1 MDDLALQE
9 RKLNDKLHKNR
20 NVRVELN
27 PKRLDFITTLFG
39 VGKNFFKILSNEN
52 SMNFSVHENFII
64 FFTGYDKKFV
74 DKIFDDF
81 NPAIFCGLNTNFEGS
96 VRTSDLEIK
105 GYATFIRNVSEG
117 LGGLVIH
124 INKNLEPSLSLE
136 LDSNRY
142 ESLWV
147 ELTHPD
153 VIRIS
158 DKLEKPKS
166 IFGLVREDLNNSKIF
181 YEELISNLK
190 NQSKFL
196 VIVEFL
202 SNKVEQ
208 FQQQIKNICD
218 VQKIPLSSKFSQGYL
233 VCRKGAIFAGINPQL
248 NSSNFA
254 MMNISL
260 PRYYC
265 NVCKEAFITKEEFDK
280 HKSSLRHKRN
290 YYSHFLNTCR

>member
-1 MDDLALQE
+1 MFV
-9 RKLNDKLHKNR
+9 LNSILKGWISSPHFSES
-20 NVRVELN
+20 VRISSKFCQTKI
-27 PKRLDFITTLFG
+27 PWIFLFT
-39 VGKNFFKILSNEN
+39 KISLFF
-52 SMNFSVHENFII
+52 

-96 VRTSDLEIK
+96 VRTSDLELK